1 MKAKYIVL
9 GLLISLSLSLSAR
22 TFLENDQIWVNTD
35 QRFHDSQFLWDNDYA
50 VLWLH
55 VYGSSGSE
63 WIRLN
68 YVSPGL
74 FVANMPHGKN
84 YDHLILVRKD
94 SNKPDASFD
103 DGGVWNRTCRLT
115 IPDHAG
121 FNVLYKFWDGGD
133 GNCDGSAEWHIYTP
147 SINDMKAT
155 VSSIAQ
161 ENIKVCESVAGSQF
175 MLHPKLRSDKK
186 DYDYDNVVR
195 HSWLYSTDK
204 SNWLSLD
211 GYADNANKANGK
223 ERNDEFDRDFLTTL
237 PSPIPSGGVYYYL
250 YSSNPAGRR
259 LIHITPN
266 ATDCELNCEITAF
279 ETAVSD
285 VNADDNTYT
294 LDGMIAFGKADGK
307 LVIECD
313 GKSVTI
319 DAPVSPQTFS
329 LHGVPAATEDGK
341 TTTATAY
348 FEGDQ
353 TNCSM
358 TITIKVP
365 NAKEEVEVVN
375 VDSLTGKSFVLTP
388 VDYDPANTYVWLA
401 NGDTIKGAPQVLVI
415 EPFGKDSTVTYT
427 YKEYYPPTGSME
439 DLMENGSYE
448 DATWDYSTEK
458 VSDYD
463 FWGLFP
469 QTTTT
474 QINFYTDTLSGG
486 INYPDKHKD
495 NGFAVVRNANNFY
508 PTYAKV
514 EPKDGNNF
522 ALFDAKSGEEGANMK
537 AWYATTANNSKLT
550 LKKGT
555 TYVLSFWAANINSYS
570 EMDNAARF
578 RFYIEDISGM
588 TPVKLDS
595 SELLDLSLPKYR
607 NNLWHQC
614 SKTYTAKADYNN
626 IRISVVNLNN
636 RSFKIGNDFALDDIQ
651 FHPISSVSKV
661 VKTQQQFVVTAH
673 EPKIDAFTA
682 TVVPLDCDAAPNY
695 TVKMHVEYQNPQ
707 GRIIIKD
714 DQSNT
719 YSCVAPSVAFDT
731 KAALDTNIVITGLT
745 PASHTWEAYFEEWPT
760 VKISGVTTNS
770 PVVPTID
777 TLHIAL
783 SEPGC
788 TDLTTTLTFD
798 LAYTCQQG
806 TLTYWVD
813 DLGKQTAT
821 YNIAKNTPDT
831 LKVLN
836 FAGIPADGKNN
847 HVLHVRF
854 DGANSCVKEYT
865 LPALPFSPVIDE
877 VAILNAVPAKVTCST
892 ESYEVKVK
900 ATTHYEATGKKI
912 VFTYNDNGTK
922 HDTAVVSGQVAE
934 ATLVLHN
941 ITEPGAPAATQTIY
955 AAFEDHDTCLK
966 GSNSQV
972 TAPQHAAITGG
983 FDVVVSEPDC
993 GDTKY
998 SISGQVEFDMADG
1011 DLIIEY
1017 DSNHRQV
1024 ITSPASPASFTIN
1037 DMDATGD
1044 NLTVKAWFSGSAGDA
1059 CKAES
1064 KQFASPVTPQI
1075 SIETDY
1081 VYSPVTCSDETTTL
1095 TFKLNYTYQQ
1105 GMLHYSVDGLAE
1117 KTQSIT
1123 EKDKSSIQTELSFA
1137 GIPADGKNNHV
1148 LHVRFDGANSCAEDY
1163 TLTAV
1168 PFSPMIDNVT
1178 VTGIPT
1184 TVPCGTTAYNATVTI
1199 TPHYDATGKK
1209 IILTYDSLG
1218 NRKTTPAIPLTSFP
1232 YTITLYNF
1240 SAGTHNIYAAYEDT
1254 PACTTDNS
1262 TGTYTAPVMTSCI
1275 RDSITL
1281 CENELPYW
1289 WPNANDGAGQYYTGT
1304 AGENKFGSGTDSLWL
1319 FVTAMPQI
1327 SVGTISTVCDSET
1340 EILIP
1345 FTVTSGN
1352 PDSIDIQI
1360 GSNHYE
1366 GSIAGSNISFTRTAE
1381 LAAGDYSA
1389 TITVGTKGTPCVSET
1404 TVHFTIALG
1413 NSMYSKWTD
1422 VLFISNK
1429 DNLFTGYQWYE
1440 NGMKME
1446 GETSQ
1451 RLYKPEGLPGAYYC
1465 RITTKEGKILTTC
1478 EQTFDQVQPSRTDS
1492 TEPAKVI
1499 RQYRVSP
1506 HVYIIQTQTGE
1517 EIETKKI
1524 LTPYE

>member
-1 MKAKYIVL
+1 M
-9 GLLISLSLSLSAR
+9 
-22 TFLENDQIWVNTD
+22 
-35 QRFHDSQFLWDNDYA
+35 
-50 VLWLH
+50 
-55 VYGSSGSE
+55 SGSHP
-63 WIRLN
+63 W
-68 YVSPGL
+68 
-74 FVANMPHGKN
+74 
-84 YDHLILVRKD
+84 YDRVIVVRKEP
-94 SNKPDASFD
+94 SGTAGNWNN
-103 DGGVWNRTCRLT
+103 VWNQSCDIN
-115 IPDHAG
+115 IPDNGDCSCNYINIYCGATANWKG
-121 FNVLYKFWDGGD
+121 FAPKASTLPSASSIVTSGVTMEQISICPNDLRGPFSLRVKLNTGKTEYDYSDVKGHGWYKSYDGTTWSEVLPGSTGVPMDGID
-133 GNCDGSAEWHIYTP
+133 DEIDLNKNQLPEDYTGG
-147 SINDMKAT
+147 T
-155 VSSIAQ
+155 LYYYLHSSIA
-161 ENIKVCESVAGSQF
+161 S
-175 MLHPKLRSDKK
+175 
-186 DYDYDNVVR
+186 
-195 HSWLYSTDK
+195 
-204 SNWLSLD
+204 
-211 GYADNANKANGK
+211 
-223 ERNDEFDRDFLTTL
+223 
-237 PSPIPSGGVYYYL
+237 
-250 YSSNPAGRR
+250 GRR
-259 LIHITPN
+259 LIQINTN
-266 ATDCELNCEITAF
+266 SAYCDLDCEITSF
-279 ETAVSD
+279 ETAISN

-294 LDGMIAFGKADGK
+294 LDGMVAFGKANGK
-307 LVIECD
+307 LVISCD
-313 GKSVTI
+313 GKSITI
-319 DAPVSPQTFS
+319 DDPKSPQAFS
-329 LHGVPAATEDGK
+329 LHGVPAATTSGV

-348 FEGDQ
+348 FDGDQ
-353 TNCSM
+353 TNCSQQ
-358 TITIKVP
+358 ITIDVP
-365 NAKEEVEVVN
+365 NAKEAVQVVE
-375 VDSLTGKSFVLTP
+375 VDSLTGKQFVLTP
-388 VDYDPANTYVWLA
+388 KDYDPANTYVWLA

-415 EPFGKDSTVTYT
+415 DAYSKDSTTTYT
-427 YKEYYPPTGSME
+427 YKEYYPASGSM
-439 DLMENGSYE
+439 DDIISNGDYE
-448 DATWDYSTEK
+448 DATGYGTYKQKSTI
-458 VSDYD
+458 SDND
-463 FWGLFP
+463 FWGIYDNSAS
-469 QTTTT
+469 QM
-474 QINFYTDTLSGG
+474 NFYDTCSLA
-486 INYPDKHKD
+486 PDKKS
-495 NGFAVVRNANNFY
+495 NGFAVVRSAHNFY
-508 PTYAKV
+508 PTYAKISA
-514 EPKDGNNF
+514 KSGNNF
-522 ALFDAKSGEEGANMK
+522 ALFDAATGASGANKK
-537 AWYATTANNSKLT
+537 AWYATTATSAKLK
-550 LKKGT
+550 LQKGT
-555 TYVLSFWAANINSYS
+555 TYVLSFWAANINNYG

-578 RFYIEDISGM
+578 KFRIEYNSK
-588 TPVKLDS
+588 VWESK
-595 SELLDLSLPKYR
+595 ELNLADAEFR
-607 NNLWHQC
+607 NNIWHQC
-614 SKTYTAKADYNN
+614 SQTFTADEDCDNVT
-626 IRISVVNLNN
+626 ISVVNLNN
-636 RSFKIGNDFALDDIQ
+636 NVLNVGNDFALDDIQ
-651 FHPISSVSKV
+651 FHPISTVSKI
-661 VKTQQQFVVTAH
+661 VKSQQQFVVTAH
-673 EPKIDAFTA
+673 EPKMDAFTA

-760 VKISGVTTNS
+760 AKISGVTTNS

-777 TLHIAL
+777 TLDIAF

-788 TDLTTTLTFD
+788 TDLTTTLTFN
-798 LAYTCQQG
+798 LAYTYQQG
-806 TLTYWVD
+806 TLDYWVD

-922 HDTAVVSGQVAE
+922 HDTVVVSGQVAE

-998 SISGQVEFDMADG
+998 SISGQVEFDLADG
-1011 DLIIEY
+1011 DLIVEY

-1064 KQFASPVTPQI
+1064 KQFASPVTPKI

-1163 TLTAV
+1163 TLSAA
-1168 PFSPMIDNVT
+1168 PFSPVIDNVT
-1178 VTGIPT
+1178 VTGVPT

-1275 RDSITL
+1275 RDSITR

-1327 SVGTISTVCDSET
+1327 SVGTLSAFCDSET

-1345 FTVTSGN
+1345 FTVTNGA
-1352 PDSIDIQI
+1352 PDSIDILI
-1360 GSNHYE
+1360 GSNHY
-1366 GSIAGSNISFTRTAE
+1366 AGSVAGGDISFTRTAE

-1389 TITVGTKGTPCVSET
+1389 TITVGTKGTPCVSDT

-1465 RITTKEGKILTTC
+1465 RITTKEGKTITTC

>member
-469 QTTTT
+469 QTATT
-474 QINFYTDTLSGG
+474 QINFYTDTLPGG

-695 TVKMHVEYQNPQ
+695 TVKMHVEYQNPKGQ
-707 GRIIIKD
+707 LVIKD
-714 DQSNT
+714 MTTNT
-719 YSCVAPSVAFDT
+719 DYPYTVPAVAFDT
-731 KAALDTNIVITGLT
+731 KATLDKDIVINGLT
-745 PASHTWEAYFEEWPT
+745 PVTHTWEAYFDEWT
-760 VKISGVTTNS
+760 TAKITGVTTDS

-777 TLHIAL
+777 TAKIAF

-788 TDLTTTLTFD
+788 TDVTTTLSFD
-798 LAYTCQQG
+798 LDYTYQQD
-806 TLTYWVD
+806 TFTYWVD
-813 DLGKQTAT
+813 ALPKKGMTYSKKDETKQTL
-821 YNIAKNTPDT
+821 KN
-831 LKVLN
+831 LQ
-836 FAGIPADGKNN
+836 FSGIPADGKNN
-847 HVLHVRF
+847 HVLHISF
-854 DGANSCVKEYT
+854 AGPNSCIKDYD
-865 LPALPFSPVIDE
+865 LPAVPFSPVIDT
-877 VAILNAVPAKVTCST
+877 VT
-892 ESYEVKVK
+892 
-900 ATTHYEATGKKI
+900 
-912 VFTYNDNGTK
+912 
-922 HDTAVVSGQVAE
+922 
-934 ATLVLHN
+934 
-941 ITEPGAPAATQTIY
+941 
-955 AAFEDHDTCLK
+955 
-966 GSNSQV
+966 
-972 TAPQHAAITGG
+972 ITG
-983 FDVVVSEPDC
+983 
-993 GDTKY
+993 T
-998 SISGQVEFDMADG
+998 
-1011 DLIIEY
+1011 
-1017 DSNHRQV
+1017 
-1024 ITSPASPASFTIN
+1024 
-1037 DMDATGD
+1037 
-1044 NLTVKAWFSGSAGDA
+1044 
-1059 CKAES
+1059 
-1064 KQFASPVTPQI
+1064 
-1075 SIETDY
+1075 
-1081 VYSPVTCSDETTTL
+1081 
-1095 TFKLNYTYQQ
+1095 
-1105 GMLHYSVDGLAE
+1105 
-1117 KTQSIT
+1117 
-1123 EKDKSSIQTELSFA
+1123 
-1137 GIPADGKNNHV
+1137 
-1148 LHVRFDGANSCAEDY
+1148 
-1163 TLTAV
+1163 
-1168 PFSPMIDNVT
+1168 
-1178 VTGIPT
+1178 PT
-1184 TVPCGTTAYNATVTI
+1184 TVPCGTTAYDVNIAV
-1199 TPHYDATGKK
+1199 TPHYATTSKN
-1209 IILTYDSLG
+1209 IILTYDSAG
-1218 NRKTTPAIPLTSFP
+1218 VTKTTAPIAITAFP
-1232 YTITLYNF
+1232 YTLTLYNLK
-1240 SAGTHNIYAAYEDT
+1240 SGSSNTVYAAFSDT
-1254 PACTTDNS
+1254 PDCTKD
-1262 TGTYTAPVMTSCI
+1262 GTYTLPKMTSCI
-1275 RDSITL
+1275 RDSVTR
-1281 CENELPYW
+1281 CESELPYY
-1289 WPNANDGAGQYYTGT
+1289 WPNDNYKPYSGVV
-1304 AGENKFGSGTDSLWL
+1304 GENKYGVGTDSLFL
-1319 FVTAMPQI
+1319 FVIATPQI
-1327 SVGTISTVCDSET
+1327 TTGTMGVTCDDESS
-1340 EILIP
+1340 IRIP
-1345 FTVTSGN
+1345 FSITNGA
-1352 PDSIDIQI
+1352 PDSIDIVI
-1360 GSNHYE
+1360 GSNHYV
-1366 GSIAGSNISFTRTAE
+1366 GSVAGGDISFTRTAE
-1381 LAAGDYSA
+1381 LVAGEYSA
-1389 TITVGTKGTPCVSET
+1389 TITVGTKGTPCVSDT